1 MHTETRP
8 SLVVKHALNSLPDLF
23 TSIRVISESGD
34 EVTLSLSLSD
44 LEVLCS
50 ALSAHPE
57 IHHEAIRARL
67 DASSAEA
74 ELARLEAELAQLKT
88 AARLVVRCLESGSL
102 AGSAGNEALLNL
114 SSLVQGPAR

>member
-50 ALSAHPE
+50 ALSAHPG

-67 DASSAEA
+67 DASSA
-74 ELARLEAELAQLKT
+74 EAELAQLKT

>member
-74 ELARLEAELAQLKT
+74 ELSQLKT